1 MCVDTVSGAA
11 EALEHEDSEGKEER
25 DEGED

>member
-1 MCVDTVSGAA
+1 MGVDTVSGAA
-11 EALEHEDSEGKEER
+11 EALEHEDSEGEEER